1 MSTKITITPKWSEV
15 ANLIILGLENG
26 TEEGKQMAREELRS
40 MASTMDQL
48 SEMFLASEKEKEV

>member
-26 TEEGKQMAREELRS
+26 TEEGKQMAREALRS